1 MVMAADICDKACC
14 ANCQG
19 SLGGPEGPL
28 KAYEHKK
35 YLSCETIIENIFIYF
50 FFFKLL
56 QTDERITG
64 PPDVQAFDIEAAVW
78 NSITATQSGGNCPV
92 AYRKVFLCTS
102 ISLFSFSFPLFSRCL
117 LFYLLHPIH
126 PNGFFFFFLIRV
138 RFLVR

>member
-1 MVMAADICDKACC
+1 MAADICDKACC

-102 ISLFSFSFPLFSRCL
+102 ISLFSFSLVSFILSLFTL
-117 LFYLLHPIH
+117 LPFAPHPSQWI
-126 PNGFFFFFLIRV
+126 FFFFLIRV